1 MNVCEPLV
9 LISVYM
15 SCRGITD
22 NYTEFKNTLDQLS
35 VILSQYVPTH
45 QIIIGGDLNED
56 ITLSANGARA
66 QTLRGFIEEPE
77 LTTQPTK
84 PTFIIP
90 AGAEVSTNYYFLYNH
105 TLSDGITSQRRLDAV
120 ITNVSD
126 HYLIELSAEVYLDQH
141 VVAADKCNSTQ
152 IGRRWIKTCMRH

>member
-1 MNVCEPLV
+1 MKFLTYALDGVNQLIPVTQSYQFKCHGVRVGQPYFGKSRLIIKPLDVGGNRIQCVVMNVCEPLV

-56 ITLSANGARA
+56 ITLTANGARA
-66 QTLRGFIEEPE
+66 QPSEGL
-77 LTTQPTK
+77 LK
-84 PTFIIP
+84 
-90 AGAEVSTNYYFLYNH
+90 NLN
-105 TLSDGITSQRRLDAV
+105 
-120 ITNVSD
+120 
-126 HYLIELSAEVYLDQH
+126 
-141 VVAADKCNSTQ
+141 
-152 IGRRWIKTCMRH
+152 